1 MQNRLSVKV
10 VNQSLLL
17 KVGSA
22 VFTLIDKCNDEDD
35 YHDEYKN
42 GDCP

>member
-1 MQNRLSVKV
+1 MQNRLSAKV

-22 VFTLIDKCNDEDD
+22 VFTLIDKCDNESD
-35 YHDEYKN
+35 YHDMYEN
-42 GDCP
+42 